1 MRLKGLMVLF
11 CSIFQ
16 QASSF
21 QIDNVEMH
29 SDEDF
34 EKTLELLDEEG
45 GGDNVVNT
53 VKSVEQK
60 MMRIW

>member
-1 MRLKGLMVLF
+1 MVLF

-21 QIDNVEMH
+21 QIEDVEMH

-45 GGDNVVNT
+45 GGDNMVNT
-53 VKSVEQK
+53 VKSVEQET
-60 MMRIW
+60 MCIWW